1 MIVDTEN
8 GGILMETKAVVGEW
22 YQTAAGERFEVVAID
37 EDEAT
42 IEIQYFNGD
51 VEELDQD
58 SWSFIRVQNIPAPED
73 WSGPFDDLERDD
85 FGDTERPYH
94 PDDYTP
100 LETFESENEALED
113 WDEE

>member
-1 MIVDTEN
+1 MSEIN
-8 GGILMETKAVVGEW
+8 AIVGEW
-22 YQTAAGERFEVVAID
+22 YQTDTGERFEVVAID
-37 EDEAT
+37 EEEAT

-51 VEELDQD
+51 VEELDID
-58 SWSFIRVQNIPAPED
+58 AWSSISLQSIPAPED

-94 PDDYTP
+94 PDDYSP
-100 LETFESENEALED
+100 LDTVESEGAENLD

>member
-1 MIVDTEN
+1 MADIN
-8 GGILMETKAVVGEW
+8 AVVGEW
-22 YQTAAGERFEVVAID
+22 YQSDSGERFEVVAMDD
-37 EDEAT
+37 EEAT

-58 SWSFIRVQNIPAPED
+58 SWSAIGLQRIPAPED

-85 FGDTERPYH
+85 MGDTERPYH

-100 LETFESENEALED
+100 LEHVESEESDVGEWED
-113 WDEE
+113 